1 MIMLYNITI
10 YTFKIYIWS
19 KSVFSSEESFH
30 WTFHS
35 ALKHHWLF
43 NNCMRASY
51 STCQYLLRMTIVWI
65 VPYFCL
71 NVYRCLVPGP
81 INLLSE
87 IALRFDSGNIFWLFL
102 ISYFLC
108 NETSNLVPEKNAVF
122 IYFSSTE
129 LLKAS

>member
-1 MIMLYNITI
+1 MLYNIAI

-19 KSVFSSEESFH
+19 KSAFSSEESFH
-30 WTFHS
+30 LTFHS

-43 NNCMRASY
+43 NNSMRASY

-65 VPYFCL
+65 VPCFCL
-71 NVYRCLVPGP
+71 SVYRYMVPGP
-81 INLLSE
+81 LNLLSE
-87 IALRFDSGNIFWLFL
+87 IALAFDSGNIFWLFL

-108 NETSNLVPEKNAVF
+108 NEASNLIPEKNAVF